1 VPDFWVVAGN
11 PARMLR
17 KIETTMD
24 PAHPSNQ
31 QLPKE
36 IDGAEKPMAQMAR
49 DVEMSGEAYHDD
61 DQGW

>member
-11 PARMLR
+11 PARMIR

-31 QLPKE
+31 QSPKE
-36 IDGAEKPMAQMAR
+36 IHGAEEPMAQMAR
-49 DVEMSGEAYHDD
+49 DIEMKGE
-61 DQGW
+61 